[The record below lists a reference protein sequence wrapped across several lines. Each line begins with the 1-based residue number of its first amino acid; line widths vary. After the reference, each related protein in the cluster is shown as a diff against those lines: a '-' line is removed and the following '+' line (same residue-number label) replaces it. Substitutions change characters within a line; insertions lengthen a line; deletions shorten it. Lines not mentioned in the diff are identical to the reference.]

1 MFRITRLLT
10 VMLALAIFLGT
21 QTGAAAPGHR
31 RSRGFA
37 SRSHTRAHES
47 VGARYHA
54 PPPESYDAG
63 WYYPQMYPK
72 YYAGFHGREMQIHG
86 YPFGSEGFRGTAW

>member
-10 VMLALAIFLGT
+10 VMLALAIFLET
-21 QTGAAAPGHR
+21 QTGAAEPGHR
-31 RSRGFA
+31 RWRGFA
-37 SRSHTRAHES
+37 SRSYSRAYES
-47 VGARYHA
+47 VGAPHHA
-54 PPPESYDAG
+54 P
-63 WYYPQMYPK
+63 PQMYPK